1 MSILQSCY
9 DLDLLASRNH
19 SHHPVVVLEQPKKS
33 EDLHHVYA
41 CGCFD
46 CGISAQIEVR
56 CCQRSDDPWTCTP
69 PGCTYLHRL
78 PPLSSTLKA
87 MKRLQLP
94 PAKKDEVED
103 SVVRSLS
110 GLQYSYNL
118 LRVNYLCNVTDS
130 LFRLNLRTSQGRGDI
145 MGKLRPANDF
155 LLSMNGATD
164 SMDDVS

>member
-1 MSILQSCY
+1 
-9 DLDLLASRNH
+9 
-19 SHHPVVVLEQPKKS
+19 
-33 EDLHHVYA
+33 
-41 CGCFD
+41 
-46 CGISAQIEVR
+46 
-56 CCQRSDDPWTCTP
+56 
-69 PGCTYLHRL
+69 
-78 PPLSSTLKA
+78 